1 MNRPVDNLNEIVDS
15 FNQGTLS
22 RRRFLTH
29 AMAIGLSGVAA
40 TSLLGACSSSGSPSK
55 GGTSGA
61 AATETGGASGGS
73 SGKRLKAALVTPQKT
88 GDLGPVDAMVAG
100 LKKGGADFNFETQ
113 VVEVVQGEYL
123 DAAQSLAAKGYDLI
137 LGAFPPMTD
146 TLVSL
151 APKYK
156 DKYFANIIGQV
167 TDTVPNLK
175 AVWENGS
182 DNCFLLSALGALY
195 TKTGKIGTV
204 MNTRNPEMDR
214 FLAGYSQGYKLTNKN
229 AKFSFTLVGG
239 QNPFEDPSSG
249 NRVANL
255 LHEQGADVVFCSGG
269 QTSQGVLQ
277 AAAQSNGGFVAT
289 GMDTDQCLQHPDSTL
304 ASGRIYEGSMVY
316 SVMEEVH
323 NGKFTPG
330 TSQKGII
337 DGGDD
342 ICTFDDSKP
351 EGHQDP
357 QIGHKVGPSMAPEVR
372 AMLWDLRAKIRSGEL
387 KVSQEVTGIS

>member
-15 FNQGTLS
+15 FNQGGLS

-55 GGTSGA
+55 GGTSGTPA
-61 AATETGGASGGS
+61 GETASAGGS
-73 SGKRLKAALVTPQKT
+73 ASGKRLKAALVTPQKT

-100 LKKGGADFNFETQ
+100 LKKGGTDFNFETQ

-123 DAAQSLAAKGYDLI
+123 DAAQSLATKGYDLI
-137 LGAFPPMTD
+137 LGAFPPLTD

-167 TDTVPNLK
+167 TDTIPNLK

-182 DNCFLLSALGALY
+182 DNCFLISALAALY
-195 TKTGKIGTV
+195 TKSGKIGAV
-204 MNTRNPEMDR
+204 MNTRNPELDR

-229 AKFSFTLVGG
+229 AKFSFNLVGG

-249 NRVANL
+249 NRLANL
-255 LHEQGADVVFCSGG
+255 LHEQGADVIFPSGG
-269 QTSQGVLQ
+269 QTTQGVLQ

-289 GMDTDQCLQHPDSTL
+289 GMDTDQCLKHPDSTL
-304 ASGRIYEGSMVY
+304 ASARIYEGSMVY
-316 SVMEEVH
+316 SVMQEVR
-323 NGKFTPG
+323 NGKFAPG
-330 TSQKGII
+330 TSQLGII
-337 DGGDD
+337 DDGDD

-351 EGHQDP
+351 EGHLDP
-357 QIGHKVGPSMAPEVR
+357 QTGHKLGPAMAPELR
-372 AMLWDLRAKIRSGEL
+372 AMLWDLRSKIRSGEL
-387 KVSQEVTGIS
+387 KISQDVTGIS

>member
-22 RRRFLTH
+22 RRRFLKH
-29 AMAIGLSGVAA
+29 ATAIGLSGVAA
-40 TSLLGACSSSGSPSK
+40 TSLLGACSSSASPAK
-55 GGTSGA
+55 SGA
-61 AATETGGASGGS
+61 TTGTGVAGASGSS

-100 LKKGGADFNFETQ
+100 LKKGGTDFKFETQ

-167 TDTVPNLK
+167 SDSVPNLK

-195 TKTGKIGTV
+195 TKSGKIGTV

-229 AKFSFTLVGG
+229 AKFSFNLVGG

-249 NRVANL
+249 NRLANL

-289 GMDTDQCLQHPDSTL
+289 GMDTDQCLQHPASTL

-316 SVMEEVH
+316 SVMEEVR

-357 QIGHKVGPSMAPEVR
+357 QTGHKVGPSMAPEVR
-372 AMLWDLRAKIRSGEL
+372 AMLWDLRTKIRSGNL